1 MNLAT
6 AIALCLFAILGIG
19 TTLNADLVATRF
31 PVATGFGQV
40 DAPVILILV
49 LLAAGSWFLF
59 LVATAVSQRFLLQ
72 RIERLGAALADK
84 ERELLRVKATFFDES
99 VDTLQNV
106 AVRLDRRV
114 REMEP
119 LLAGRTPEP
128 AAQAPA
134 GSGEVRGHERGPV
147 ARGLHPREA

>member
-6 AIALCLFAILGIG
+6 AIALCLFAVLGIG
-19 TTLNADLVATRF
+19 ISLNADLVSTRF
-31 PVATGFGQV
+31 SVATGFGTV
-40 DAPVILILV
+40 NAPVILLLV

-59 LVATAVSQRFLLQ
+59 LVATAVSQQFLLL

-114 REMEP
+114 RELEP
-119 LLAGRTPEP
+119 VLATRKPEP
-128 AAQAPA
+128 ASQPHV
-134 GSGEVRGHERGPV
+134 GSFGRS
-147 ARGLHPREA
+147 GL